1 MLENKSQGFD
11 SSTKEF
17 LSYIKF
23 IEIIIGVILKKLKIK
38 PSIGVDF
45 VLFRIYPIWLN
56 TIKLIDSEQLENHAL
71 LGLFSTLSE

>member
-11 SSTKEF
+11 TSTKEF

-56 TIKLIDSEQLENHAL
+56 TIKLIDSEQLKNHAL